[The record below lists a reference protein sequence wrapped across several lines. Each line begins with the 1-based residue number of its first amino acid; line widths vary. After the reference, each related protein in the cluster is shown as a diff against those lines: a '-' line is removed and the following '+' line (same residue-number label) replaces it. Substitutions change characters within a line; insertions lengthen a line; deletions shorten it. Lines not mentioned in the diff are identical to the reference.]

1 MLTVL
6 NAARDPFYNL
16 AFAESVFRTFRDG
29 DVFLLWQNAPA
40 VVVGSDQNIC
50 REVRVESPRR
60 ASPAGRASSART
72 PSSTLRAQAA
82 CPAASCSSSSTCR
95 RA

>member
-1 MLTVL
+1 MLTVR

-16 AFAESVFRTFRDG
+16 AFEESVFRTFRDD
-29 DVFLLWQNAPA
+29 DVLLLWQNAPA

-50 REVRVESPRR
+50 REVHVESPRH

-72 PSSTLRAQAA
+72 PSSTLRARAA

>member
-6 NAARDPFYNL
+6 NTARDPFYNL
-16 AFAESVFRTFRDG
+16 AFEESVFRTFRDD
-29 DVFLLWQNAPA
+29 DVLLLWQNAPA
-40 VVVGSDQNIC
+40 VVVGSYQNIC

-72 PSSTLRAQAA
+72 PGSTSSARAV
-82 CPAASCSSSSTCR
+82 CPAAGCSSRSTCR